1 MNNRYF
7 MSRTPTDWAVW
18 LPKGFFL
25 NWSDKDSRERNMAD
39 PTIWL
44 PLGLFPP
51 VERERLVNNYYNYY
65 GDMFEN
71 ITDSTISSK
80 SIVQN
85 SFNKVEMKYGE
96 ETKQA
101 LDEVSRFIGESMDP
115 AAIALFNSFLQ
126 ELNKPQY
133 EKSAL
138 KGILNG
144 IVKVLP
150 SISNMPSAVAKIT
163 TLFK

>member
-1 MNNRYF
+1 MSNGYF

-25 NWSDKDSRERNMAD
+25 NWSDKESRERNMAD

-85 SFNKVEMKYGE
+85 SFNKVVMKYGE
-96 ETKQA
+96 ETKNA
-101 LDEVSRFIGESMDP
+101 LDEVSKFIGESKDP
-115 AAIALFNSFLQ
+115 AAIALFNNFCQ
-126 ELNKPQY
+126 ELNKPQC
-133 EKSAL
+133 EKSTL
-138 KGILNG
+138 KGIWDG

-150 SISNMPSAVAKIT
+150 SIANKSSAVTKIT
-163 TLFK
+163 TLFN